1 MAQIPVISES
11 EWRVMKVLW
20 ADSPLAAMDI
30 IKVLADTED
39 WHPNTV
45 KTLLSRLHKKK
56 AVAVEKHKNL
66 YLYRPV
72 VSEADCVRTE
82 SQSFLQRVFGGS
94 VNPLL
99 AHFVEEQR
107 MSPEDLDELK
117 KMLRQKQK

>member
-1 MAQIPVISES
+1 M
-11 EWRVMKVLW
+11 
-20 ADSPLAAMDI
+20 AAMDI
-30 IKVLADTED
+30 INVLADTED

-56 AVAVEKHKNL
+56 AVGVEKHKNL

-72 VSEADCVRTE
+72 VSEVDCVRTE
-82 SQSFLQRVFGGS
+82 SESFLRRIFGGS
-94 VNPLL
+94 VKPLL

-107 MSPEDLDELK
+107 LSPEDLDELK